1 MIFNQTGICRLIEN
15 DYKQVSKTKVI
26 YGKISR
32 IQICLFLSILFTIF
46 ILGLSIFAY
55 FSGKINP
62 VENMFATYVALSKPI
77 LVVVNTILFTYW
89 LIRLRYWL
97 WIPLTGLMVNYEYI
111 TSMYQI
117 YNPTK
122 YANENR
128 LKIVTYNVHSFGNEI
143 TGFSAKEFAEMMNK
157 EETDVL
163 CFQEYRGNGDFTE
176 QDLQNTYAKTFP
188 YSFIPEGLSQAI
200 YSRYPIKQSQTI
212 EFPNTNNGAIW
223 ADLDV
228 KGMTIRI
235 INVHM
240 QTTNFDRMRS
250 KAAQARGA
258 QDEEQER
265 AIYLDY
271 SDNFRENTVRRAG
284 QAEQI
289 SSLINATEYPLIV
302 CGDFNDPPGTFTY
315 ETLKSGLKDGF
326 QTAGEGYGATYRG
339 VHHLLRIDYLFHSTL
354 LEGIKYK
361 VIPYDMSDHN
371 PVYLEV
377 GL

>member
-1 MIFNQTGICRLIEN
+1 MGRLAV
-15 DYKQVSKTKVI
+15 YKFA
-26 YGKISR
+26 Y
-32 IQICLFLSILFTIF
+32 FLSILFTIF

-62 VENMFATYVALSKPI
+62 VENMFAAYVALSKPI
-77 LVVVNTILFTYW
+77 LVVVNTILFIYW

-97 WIPLTGLMVNYEYI
+97 WIPLTGLIVN
-111 TSMYQI
+111 
-117 YNPTK
+117 
-122 YANENR
+122 
-128 LKIVTYNVHSFGNEI
+128 
-143 TGFSAKEFAEMMNK
+143 
-157 EETDVL
+157 
-163 CFQEYRGNGDFTE
+163 
-176 QDLQNTYAKTFP
+176 

-200 YSRYPIKQSQTI
+200 YSRYPIRQSQTI

-240 QTTNFDRMRS
+240 QTTSFDRMRS
-250 KAAQARGA
+250 KAAQARGE

-265 AIYLDY
+265 GIYLGY

-315 ETLKSGLKDGF
+315 EKLKSGLKDGF

-339 VHHLLRIDYLFHSTL
+339 FHHLLRIDYLFHSTL